1 MFSTVNIIGYK
12 LFQAFAGLAVC
23 IVASVAAY
31 FAVVVR
37 SKIFLVYPEFFK
49 THVCGALGIFN
60 PLFDFVLRTVAAT
73 LGKGKLNIQRIYLF
87 YNGQQCYECPQAI
100 ELAEEVYNDEFAG
113 LYSLFVIDY
122 TDEDGFN
129 YAEVYDL
136 YTPLAMV
143 LVKIS
148 NGEMLGWHKINNLQN
163 FADDEDYFTKYLSG
177 QINDF
182 LAHDD
187 F

>member
-1 MFSTVNIIGYK
+1 MDK
-12 LFQAFAGLAVC
+12 LFFAGVFTCLMILNVQAQ
-23 IVASVAAY
+23 SVFDENFADSQPLEEY
-31 FAVVVR
+31 FAADKANYNK
-37 SKIFLVYPEFFK
+37 SI
-49 THVCGALGIFN
+49 
-60 PLFDFVLRTVAAT
+60 
-73 LGKGKLNIQRIYLF
+73 IYLF

-129 YAEVYDL
+129 YAEAYDL

-143 LVKIS
+143 MVKIS
-148 NGEMLGWHKINNLQN
+148 NGEMLGWHKINNLQD
-163 FADDEDYFTKYLSG
+163 FADDEDYFTKYLTG